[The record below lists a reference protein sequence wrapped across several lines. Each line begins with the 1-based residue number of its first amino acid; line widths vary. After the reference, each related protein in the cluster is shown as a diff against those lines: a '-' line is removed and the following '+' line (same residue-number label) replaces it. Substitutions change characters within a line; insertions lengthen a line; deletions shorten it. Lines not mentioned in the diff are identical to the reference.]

1 MSLYTF
7 LKFLHIVFAIV
18 AIGFNVSYG
27 LWLRRAATEPEHAA
41 HILRGIKFLDDRFAT
56 PAYVL
61 LLVTGLWMVFVGD
74 IPFSTFWI
82 ATGLGLYVVLV
93 VGAMFFYTP
102 ALRRQTALAEG
113 GRSDSD
119 EYRALSKRGTSIGI
133 ALVVLVF
140 VIEFLM
146 VTKPTM

>member
-1 MSLYTF
+1 
-7 LKFLHIVFAIV
+7 
-18 AIGFNVSYG
+18 
-27 LWLRRAATEPEHAA
+27 
-41 HILRGIKFLDDRFAT
+41 
-56 PAYVL
+56 VL
-61 LLVTGLWMVFVGD
+61 LLVTGVWMVFVGD

-140 VIEFLM
+140 LIEFLM